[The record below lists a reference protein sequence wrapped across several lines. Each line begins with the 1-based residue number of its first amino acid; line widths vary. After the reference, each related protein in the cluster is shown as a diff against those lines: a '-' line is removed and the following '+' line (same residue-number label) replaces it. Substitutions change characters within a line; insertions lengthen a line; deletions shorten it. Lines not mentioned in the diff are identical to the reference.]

1 MQGAHALVQEF
12 MIRNKSM
19 LEDAEKND
27 AVKEAMYNKFV
38 AENVAN
44 PASKISIIERLG
56 LAQEFWDKLGY
67 MTQ

>member
-27 AVKEAMYNKFV
+27 TVKEAMYNKFV
-38 AENVAN
+38 AENVAS
-44 PASKISIIERLG
+44 PTSKISIMERLG